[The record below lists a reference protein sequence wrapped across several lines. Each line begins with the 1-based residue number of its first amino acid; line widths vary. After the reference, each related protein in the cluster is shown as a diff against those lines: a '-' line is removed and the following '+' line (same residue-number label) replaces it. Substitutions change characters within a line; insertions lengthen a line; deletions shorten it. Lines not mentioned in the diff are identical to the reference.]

1 MSTRTKRDSSPQSG
15 TTCILALEH
24 LSASRSP
31 GSGIHALYI
40 SPMSAQAPI
49 STLRSQQGVHKCR
62 EKAPD
67 DPANVALNQ
76 LWSKWPSTVKPHCFQ
91 QLSTTVWGAVV
102 YNSESTV
109 GVSNR
114 FQTVS
119 HTALRKAGRGGV
131 GRGGSTAHSP
141 RPASPPKLTG
151 TSDRR

>member
-1 MSTRTKRDSSPQSG
+1 MFGELPT
-15 TTCILALEH
+15 LEH
-24 LSASRSP
+24 LPSP

-91 QLSTTVWGAVV
+91 QLSTTVWGDVV

-119 HTALRKAGRGGV
+119 HIALRKADRGGV
-131 GRGGSTAHSP
+131 SRSRRRKPIAAALAVAGRPHTRLARP
-141 RPASPPKLTG
+141 RRLS
-151 TSDRR
+151 